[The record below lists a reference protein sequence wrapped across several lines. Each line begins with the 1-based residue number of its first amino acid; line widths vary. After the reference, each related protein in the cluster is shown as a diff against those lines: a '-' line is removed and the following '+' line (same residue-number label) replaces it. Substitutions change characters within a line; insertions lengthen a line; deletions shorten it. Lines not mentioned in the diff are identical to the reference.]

1 MKTYYIY
8 YWLFKNDE
16 WQDFETEITAIRF
29 EDATALRGKNVS
41 SRLGCSRRG
50 VCYVLGAGRPQHPG
64 ARHTQQACY
73 VGWGAWITEMNAQK
87 RPDSGHNLRPSAG
100 DS

>member
-29 EDATALRGKNVS
+29 EDAYTDFKDKYRFSKIQEMKL
-41 SRLGCSRRG
+41 
-50 VCYVLGAGRPQHPG
+50 
-64 ARHTQQACY
+64 
-73 VGWGAWITEMNAQK
+73 ITK
-87 RPDSGHNLRPSAG
+87 
-100 DS
+100 

>member
-29 EDATALRGKNVS
+29 EDAYDQFKEKY
-41 SRLGCSRRG
+41 RLSKIQEMK
-50 VCYVLGAGRPQHPG
+50 L
-64 ARHTQQACY
+64 
-73 VGWGAWITEMNAQK
+73 ITK
-87 RPDSGHNLRPSAG
+87 
-100 DS
+100 